1 MVIPLLIA
9 FALPAT
15 AVVIYMTFRPLW
27 RSATGPSDIGGT
39 YKAITLHAVLFVL
52 VLYALALATLADVP
66 GVRPIAPRAV
76 AVLVGLFFVGV
87 GNLLPRTRPNLLI
100 GIRTARTLEDRELWA
115 RIHRTCGYMAV
126 AFGIVVAL
134 AGAFLSKDG
143 IQAAVSA
150 AGVAC
155 AIVLPVS
162 YWIYSTPPEMTVAE
176 RRARRLDAAVWILR
190 IALAL
195 IFVVVGFVKIPGSI
209 HPMWVRLF
217 DRIGFG
223 QWFRYFTAL
232 VEIVGGMLML
242 VPSATLVSVV
252 LLGSAMVGA
261 LLVHIFV
268 VGIGFQTAVV
278 IALLAGI
285 TTVSY
290 HAEACRGP
298 ARDEGFGAFS
308 GE

>member
-15 AVVIYMTFRPLW
+15 AAVIYATFRPLW
-27 RSATGPSDIGGT
+27 RNTTGPTEVGGT
-39 YKAITLHAVLFVL
+39 YKAITLHAVAFVL
-52 VLYALALATLADVP
+52 VLNALALATLADVP
-66 GVRPIAPRAV
+66 GIRPIAPRAV

-100 GIRTARTLEDRELWA
+100 GIRTTRTLDDRELWA
-115 RIHRTCGYMAV
+115 RVHRTCGYLAV
-126 AFGIVVAL
+126 GFGIVVAL
-134 AGAFLSKDG
+134 ASAFLSKDG
-143 IQAAVSA
+143 IQAAVSVA
-150 AGVAC
+150 AVAC
-155 AIVLPVS
+155 AIVLPAS
-162 YWIYSTPPEMTVAE
+162 YWVYSAPPHMTVAE

-195 IFVVVGFVKIPGSI
+195 IFIVVGFVKIPGSI

-223 QWFRYFTAL
+223 QWFRYVTAL

-252 LLGSAMVGA
+252 LLGSTMVGA

-278 IALLAGI
+278 MALLAAI
-285 TTVSY
+285 TAIFY
-290 HAEACRGP
+290 RRRGL
-298 ARDEGFGAFS
+298 
-308 GE
+308 